1 MKACSLTITKPRYVD
16 IILLGKFDAT
26 VGRQNP
32 QMASFVRSQT
42 ISFSLLNFCFEKRS
56 SSLQRLKYFSVSH
69 FFRKSITNFSSHVN
83 ISHTFFAQT
92 AWAQSLNCL
101 AVIESKYGSISS
113 NIKGRMKCDHKW
125 IGN

>member
-26 VGRQNP
+26 VGRQNL
-32 QMASFVRSQT
+32 QMASFVRSQS
-42 ISFSLLNFCFEKRS
+42 ISLPLLNFCFEKRS

-83 ISHTFFAQT
+83 ISHTFF
-92 AWAQSLNCL
+92 LHKLPGRNL
-101 AVIESKYGSISS
+101 SIVLPLLSQ
-113 NIKGRMKCDHKW
+113 NMEAFHQILRG
-125 IGN
+125 G